1 MRRLFTSGASA
12 LMATSGARNCSDD
25 LGIAPKRKRAGIN
38 VGESPASPAS
48 GEASSTT
55 TTSSRPSK
63 LSLDVEKLLKSMPK
77 DPMAH
82 AQMSTSDLEK
92 KDEEW
97 SKMTPAELDELYK
110 KYEDLEQQETRV
122 LQEDSL
128 MQMDVSL
135 KNRST
140 SAVRVFWKDVDIAEI
155 ANHPGFYH
163 VLVQG
168 RAIKAFENTQ
178 PLILPSEDFALA
190 CAKEWSE
197 QVGYVNKLIM
207 PLTDMASGS
216 MQVSPQAIA
225 PRIDYLMSFYQND
238 NCYFRAEKIQEEQ
251 DAMIEPVRTWFES
264 RFNVSVP
271 RIVGIGHPNI
281 SPLSVAKVR
290 DAIIAMNLNQYQVV
304 ALCVVAQFTSS
315 LLLPLALFNDVIT
328 LETALKINKAEEGHN
343 ISTQG
348 EIKGYHDIREV
359 DVVSKI
365 CAATVAYRMAANKT
379 SAECAVVVTG

>member
-1 MRRLFTSGASA
+1 MRRLFSSGSLCLA
-12 LMATSGARNCSDD
+12 ATSVRCCNDD
-25 LGIAPKRKRAGIN
+25 FRIAPKRKRAGVT
-38 VGESPASPAS
+38 VGDMPASPTG
-48 GEASSTT
+48 GEATASSAAH
-55 TTSSRPSK
+55 RPSK
-63 LSLDVEKLLKSMPK
+63 LSLDVDKLLKSMPK

-82 AQMSTSDLEK
+82 AQLSTSELEK
-92 KDEEW
+92 KVEEW

-110 KYEDLEQQETRV
+110 KYEELEQQETRV

-135 KNRST
+135 KSRST

-155 ANHPGFYH
+155 AGHPGFYH

-168 RAIKAFENTQ
+168 RPIKAFENTQ
-178 PLILPSEDFALA
+178 PLVLPSQDFALA

-197 QVGYVNKLIM
+197 QVGYINKLIM

-216 MQVSPQAIA
+216 MQVAPQAVA

-238 NCYFRAEKIQEEQ
+238 NCYFRADKIQAEQ
-251 DAMIEPVRTWFES
+251 DAMIEPIRVWFED
-264 RFNVSVP
+264 RFSVSVP

-290 DAIIAMNLNQYQVV
+290 DTIVAMNLNQYQVV

-315 LLLPLALFNDVIT
+315 LLLPLALFHDVID

-343 ISTQG
+343 ISTHG
-348 EIKGYHDIREV
+348 EIKGYHDIRET

-365 CAATVAYRMAANKT
+365 CAATVAYRMAASKS
-379 SAECAVVVTG
+379 SAECAMVITG